1 MTDRNRAD
9 PAPASQAGRPDVS
22 VVIVSDYAGG
32 ERKSWDDLQ
41 LTLGAL
47 ARQDFAGRA
56 EFLLVESTR
65 AAVSMP
71 PSLTG
76 LLPGLQVVLVDTDA
90 SYALKNAGVSRASAE
105 IVGIV
110 DADCT
115 PHPGWVSA
123 LVRAFERHPEAAAI
137 SGRTTYPGRTLLE
150 RVLGL
155 LNRSFL
161 DPGRAAP
168 TRFIG
173 NNNAGYRR
181 AAFLAHPLPT
191 DAGPF
196 ASRMQS
202 EAIARSGWRLFFEP
216 AMLVIHD
223 FEGWSMER
231 DIRRNIGYSTIDTRL
246 RDPSLPYAG
255 LTRLGALSIPIFAV
269 GKTLDN
275 WRDVIRCGRY
285 YGVRG
290 YELGVA
296 FVMAIVVHA
305 MEVPAMFR
313 AFRRRPLG
321 RTAYR

>member
-1 MTDRNRAD
+1 V
-9 PAPASQAGRPDVS
+9 SHAGRPDVS

-41 LTLGAL
+41 VTLAAL

-56 EFLLVESTR
+56 EFLLVESIR
-65 AAVSMP
+65 AASSMP
-71 PSLTG
+71 ASLAG
-76 LLPGLQVVLVDTDA
+76 LLPGLSVILVETEG
-90 SYALKNAGVSRASAE
+90 SYALKNAGVRQASADV
-105 IVGIV
+105 VGII
-110 DADCT
+110 DADCA

-123 LVRAFERHPEAAAI
+123 LVRAFERHPDAAAV
-137 SGRTTYPGRTLLE
+137 SGRTTYAGRTLLE

-161 DPGRAAP
+161 DPGRAGP

-181 AAFLAHPLPT
+181 AAFMAHPLPT

-202 EAIARSGWRLFFEP
+202 EAIRRSGGRLYFEP
-216 AMLVIHD
+216 AMSVIHD
-223 FEGWSMER
+223 FEGWSMEC

-246 RDPSLPYAG
+246 RDPSLPYAW
-255 LTRLGALSIPIFAV
+255 LTRLGVLSIPVFAV

-275 WRDVIRCGRY
+275 WGDVIRCGRH

-290 YELGVA
+290 YEVGVA
-296 FVMAIVVHA
+296 LVMAIVVHA

-313 AFRRRPLG
+313 AFGRRPVG
-321 RTAYR
+321 QTAYR